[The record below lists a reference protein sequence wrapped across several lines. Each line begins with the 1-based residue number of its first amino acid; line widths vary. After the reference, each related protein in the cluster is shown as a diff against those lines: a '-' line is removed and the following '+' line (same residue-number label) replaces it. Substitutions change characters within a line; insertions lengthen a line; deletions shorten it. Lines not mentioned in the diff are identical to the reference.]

1 MKDVSFESADALNQA
16 AITLLRNEFQTPA
29 AVPFSVMLS
38 GGTTPRP
45 IFEALCTNPPATADN
60 LHITYTDDRYV
71 PAESLESNYGQS
83 RPMLEALG
91 LPDKRIM
98 HVPTELPLDRAVE
111 AYDAALRS
119 FLAQGGIIRL
129 ALLGLGSDGHT
140 CSLFSEADLERC
152 GTAYAIAVQRP
163 DGLQG
168 ISVTPALLNKVERVL
183 FLATG
188 AEKAERITQLR
199 EAPQTLI
206 AGKAV
211 AGCRKIELWYS

>member
-16 AITLLRNEFQTPA
+16 AITLLRNEFQAPFPA
-29 AVPFSVMLS
+29 PFSVMLS

-45 IFEALCTNPPATADN
+45 LFEALCTSPPTTADN
-60 LHITYTDDRYV
+60 LHIAYTDDRYV

-98 HVPTELPLDRAVE
+98 RVPTELPLDRAVE
-111 AYDAALRS
+111 AYDAALRT
-119 FLAQGGIIRL
+119 FFAQGGVIRL

-163 DGLQG
+163 DGLHG
-168 ISVTPALLNKVERVL
+168 ISVTPALLNKVERIL

-188 AEKAERITQLR
+188 AEKADRIRQLR
-199 EAPQTLI
+199 KAPQNLI

-211 AGCRKIELWYS
+211 AGCKEIELWHS